1 VQPTTSES
9 LFRSFDW
16 YLIPVPDL
24 EAGLAFYRDRL
35 GHALVW
41 RRPTAAGLR
50 LRDTGAQIVLTT
62 DLQFPET
69 DFLVDST
76 ESAVRTFVEA
86 GGSLVCPPFD
96 IPTGRCAAVKDPW
109 GNCLIILDQSKGSY
123 VVEQDGS
130 VRHDAAGDPMVE
142 SAPSPGE
149 V

>member
-1 VQPTTSES
+1 VEATSS
-9 LFRSFDW
+9 VPLFRSFDW

-76 ESAVRTFVEA
+76 ETAVRTFVDA
-86 GGSLVCPPFD
+86 GGSIIRPPFD
-96 IPTGRCAAVKDPW
+96 IPTGRCAVVRDPW
-109 GNCLIILDQSKGSY
+109 GNCHIILDQSKGSY
-123 VVEQDGS
+123 IVEPDGS
-130 VRHDAAGDPMVE
+130 VRHDAAGEPVVE
-142 SAPSPGE
+142 SASSPGE